1 MVMVVMTMMVMMMT
15 VPVPVIVI
23 VIVTGMRI
31 MGMGMGRL
39 AQWAAPG
46 WAALRGASGSA
57 GKVKVRKSRV
67 GALSPPRR

>member
-15 VPVPVIVI
+15 VPVIVI

>member
-1 MVMVVMTMMVMMMT
+1 MVMVVMTMMVMMT
-15 VPVPVIVI
+15 VPVIVI

>member
-1 MVMVVMTMMVMMMT
+1 MVMVMVMVMVMMPMMVVMA
-15 VPVPVIVI
+15 VPMVVAGVLG
-23 VIVTGMRI
+23 V
-31 MGMGMGRL
+31 GMGMGRL